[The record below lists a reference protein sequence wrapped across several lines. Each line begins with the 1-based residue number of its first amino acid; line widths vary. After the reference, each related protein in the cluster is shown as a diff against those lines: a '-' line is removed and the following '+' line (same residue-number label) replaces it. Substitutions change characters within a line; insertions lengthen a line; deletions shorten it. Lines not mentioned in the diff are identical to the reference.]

1 MKVKRRGESN
11 YLMDRIKFC
20 EEGSIGFG
28 PNVDKIQEDG
38 EGEVSSREKTGMNER
53 QTNKKPQKIEGH
65 VKVTNSQK

>member
-28 PNVDKIQEDG
+28 PNVDKI
-38 EGEVSSREKTGMNER
+38 
-53 QTNKKPQKIEGH
+53 
-65 VKVTNSQK
+65 